1 MTPPKLQS
9 TRFELLLGQLVRSL
23 VGNWRGNWRRRSL
36 GLLALLVGL
45 YAGSNLTAYYLQM
58 IGHRPVVVLIWLLV
72 IEIVVCLRSRLVEE
86 DPSLAWIVADNL
98 RIGLVYAVVLEAF
111 KLGS

>member
-23 VGNWRGNWRRRSL
+23 VGNLRGNWRRRSL

-45 YAGSNLTAYYLQM
+45 FAGNNLTAYYLQI
-58 IGHRPVVVLIWLLV
+58 IGHRTVVVLIWLLV
-72 IEIVVCLRSRLVEE
+72 IEAGVRLRSRLVEE
-86 DPSLAWIVADNL
+86 DASLAWIVADNL

>member
-9 TRFELLLGQLVRSL
+9 TRFELLLGQLVSAL
-23 VGNWRGNWRRRSL
+23 VGNWRGTWRRRSL

-45 YAGSNLTAYYLQM
+45 YAGNNLTAYYLQM
-58 IGHRPVVVLIWLLV
+58 VGHRPVVVLIWLLV
-72 IEIVVCLRSRLVEE
+72 IEFVVRLRSRLVTG
-86 DPSLAWIVADNL
+86 DPSLAWVVVDNL

>member
-9 TRFELLLGQLVRSL
+9 TRFELLLGQLVLAL
-23 VGNWRGNWRRRSL
+23 VGNLRGNWRRRSL
-36 GLLALLVGL
+36 GLLALLIGL
-45 YAGSNLTAYYLQM
+45 YAGNNLTAYNLQT
-58 IGHRPVVVLIWLLV
+58 IGHRYLVVLIWLLV
-72 IEIVVCLRSRLVEE
+72 IEVVVRLRSRLVAD
-86 DPSLAWIVADNL
+86 DPSLAWIVVDNL